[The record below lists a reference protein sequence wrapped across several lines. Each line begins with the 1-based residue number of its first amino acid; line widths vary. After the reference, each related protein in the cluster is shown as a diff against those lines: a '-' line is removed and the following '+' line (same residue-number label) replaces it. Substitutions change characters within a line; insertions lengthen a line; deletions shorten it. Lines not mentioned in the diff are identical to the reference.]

1 MDPSFNSEI
10 PIASIEDQEVPRY
23 SNALPRFDLPTVTD
37 PQLNL
42 PRHIPPHVHSEASF
56 STQDYISSA
65 ASSPS
70 AAYAGLS
77 IESERGGEAEVE
89 IGPHNTA
96 GRGNRSQSPNRSFIH
111 RTMMGGA
118 ADLPHRSSSPLK
130 RPASDLEQ
138 ETPAKD
144 KEDVDMDRPQPST
157 EATSGADRS
166 ADTIDATQSSQSSQP
181 ETVQQSSQDTDT
193 TVDDVDEEFGAGAFM
208 VIWTPPWYLLTMIMI
223 KTSLPLMNK

>member
-1 MDPSFNSEI
+1 VDSNCNSEI
-10 PIASIEDQEVPRY
+10 PIASIEDQEVPQY
-23 SNALPRFDLPTVTD
+23 SKALPRFDLPTVSD
-37 PQLNL
+37 PQLSL

-77 IESERGGEAEVE
+77 IESERGGETDIEV
-89 IGPHNTA
+89 GPHNTLGQA
-96 GRGNRSQSPNRSFIH
+96 NRSQSPNRSFIH
-111 RTMMGGA
+111 RTIMGGA

-144 KEDVDMDRPQPST
+144 KEDVDMDRPLPSA
-157 EATSGADRS
+157 EATSDSDRN
-166 ADTIDATQSSQSSQP
+166 AHTADATQTLP
-181 ETVQQSSQDTDT
+181 PKIVQHLSQDADT
-193 TVDDVDEEFGAGAFM
+193 TLDEPDEEFGAGAFM
-208 VIWTPPWYLLTMIMI
+208 VI
-223 KTSLPLMNK
+223 SD